1 VMGPVRGLK
10 KKRKPEKKY
19 DRNGSAASGSPE
31 EEGPVDWWDDLSKR
45 MNGRFLSVF
54 HCVQ

>member
-1 VMGPVRGLK
+1 MGPVRGLK